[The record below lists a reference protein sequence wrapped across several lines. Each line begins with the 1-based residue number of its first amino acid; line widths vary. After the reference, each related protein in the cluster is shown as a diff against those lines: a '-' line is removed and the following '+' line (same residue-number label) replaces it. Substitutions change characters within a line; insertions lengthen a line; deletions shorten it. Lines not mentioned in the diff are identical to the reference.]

1 MWQILAGI
9 LCGAQAAQLGVAG
22 LENQRGAVVAPA
34 LPRRLGAI
42 VKHMA
47 MMAAAAGAMIFRP
60 WIDQFEIGL
69 LFKHTRQGRE
79 EARPPGT
86 AVVLHFRC
94 VNGQVAACAVK
105 HTLAFLV
112 VQVARECAFGTFVP
126 QHTVLSGRQAL
137 FPVGFRQLHFFDL
150 HGSLAGL
157 LKGYFYLF
165 RSGRARP
172 ALRVGGFGKY
182 LRAGGGKQS

>member
-79 EARPPGT
+79 EAGPPGT
-86 AVVLHFRC
+86 AVELHFRC
-94 VNGQVAACAVK
+94 VNGQIAASAMK
-105 HTLAFLV
+105 YALALLV
-112 VQVARECAFGTFVP
+112 VQVARKRPLGTFIP
-126 QHTVLSGRQAL
+126 QHTI
-137 FPVGFRQLHFFDL
+137 
-150 HGSLAGL
+150 
-157 LKGYFYLF
+157 
-165 RSGRARP
+165 
-172 ALRVGGFGKY
+172 LRG
-182 LRAGGGKQS
+182 